1 MDKMHLTHRLS
12 KILVKLRVKRP
23 LLSEIKSYSDK
34 LGAVGPLLHVLGVGI
49 LGANHSIYRGGMEF

>member
-23 LLSEIKSYSDK
+23 LLSEFKSYSE
-34 LGAVGPLLHVLGVGI
+34 LCAVGPFLGVGI
-49 LGANHSIYRGGMEF
+49 LGAYHSICRGGMEV